1 MKAETKLK
9 EGRLLKETKS
19 LCPECLKV
27 VDAQIYEHNGAVYM
41 VKHCPQHGEYEDQY
55 WSSYGMW
62 LKALKFEHVGDGLLN
77 PRTKRVKG
85 CPFDCGI
92 CNEHKSFTVL
102 AIVDVTNRCNLR
114 CPVCFAHA
122 GATGYVYE
130 PSTEEVKRILDNF
143 RLNEPAKPPGLQFS
157 GGEPTVR
164 DDLPELIEY
173 ADKIGF
179 HHIEVNTNGIRIA
192 QSLEYTKQLVDAGAN
207 AIYLQFDG
215 LTDDIYVK
223 TRGLPLL
230 KYKMKAI
237 ENCRKLGFDAVVLV
251 PTVIKGVNDHQVGD
265 IVKFAAENSDVI
277 RCVNFQPVSLC
288 GRIDKSKL
296 NEMRITIPEVIE
308 KIEKETGGMVKA
320 EDWYPVPFVVPIP
333 RAIGALKNHRYGA
346 EFTAHPHC
354 GMATY
359 IFIENGKVTPI
370 TKKADVEKF
379 MKVMEG
385 VYELA
390 KKGRRLRA
398 KMKLLSSLRYV
409 KGGLLRKLL
418 WPILKTGT
426 YESLRS
432 LHFKMVMLGMMHFMD
447 LYNFDLE
454 RVQRCVI
461 HYGIPDGR
469 IIPFCSMNS
478 IHRENVEKQFAMT
491 WEEYERKMREARA
504 KGLKH
509 Y

>member
-1 MKAETKLK
+1 LEAKL
-9 EGRLLKETKS
+9 EAVNVLKYTKS
-19 LCPECLKV
+19 LCPECLRV
-27 VDAQIYEHNGAVYM
+27 LEAVIYERNGVVYIS
-41 VKHCPQHGEYEDQY
+41 KRCPTHGEYEDVY
-55 WSSYGMW
+55 WGDYQLW
-62 LKALKFEHVGDGLLN
+62 LRALKFEHVGDGLAN
-77 PRTKRVKG
+77 PRTKRKEG
-85 CPFDCGI
+85 CPYDCGI

-102 AIVDVTNRCNLR
+102 AIVDVTNRCNLT

-122 GATGYVYE
+122 GAAGYVYE

-143 RLNEPAKPPGLQFS
+143 RANEPAKPPGLQFS
-157 GGEPTVR
+157 GGEPTLR
-164 DDLPELIEY
+164 EDLPELIEY

-192 QSLEYTKQLVDAGAN
+192 ESLEYTKQLVDAGAN

-215 LTDDIYVK
+215 LTDDVYVK
-223 TRGLPLL
+223 TRGLPML
-230 KYKMKAI
+230 KHKMKAI

-251 PTVIKGVNDHQVGD
+251 PTVIRGVNDHEVAD
-265 IVKFAAENSDVI
+265 IVKFAARNSDVI

-288 GRIDKSKL
+288 GRIDRARLK
-296 NEMRITIPEVIE
+296 EMRITIPDVIRQVEKGTEGEVAI
-308 KIEKETGGMVKA
+308 

-333 RAIGALKNHRYGA
+333 RAIGSLKNHRYGA

-359 IFIENGKVTPI
+359 VFVEDGKIVPI
-370 TKKADVEKF
+370 TRKANVEKF
-379 MKVMEG
+379 MEVMEG
-385 VYELA
+385 VYKLA
-390 KKGRRLRA
+390 KEGHKTRA
-398 KMKLLSSLRYV
+398 KMKLLTALRYV
-409 KGGLLRKLL
+409 KGDLLRKLL

-426 YESLRS
+426 YEALRD
-432 LHFKMVMLGMMHFMD
+432 LHFKMVMIGMMHFMD

-454 RVQRCVI
+454 RLQRCVI

-478 IHRENVEKQFAMT
+478 VHRQEVEKRFAIT
-491 WEEYERKMREARA
+491 WDEFKRRMDEARRR
-504 KGLKH
+504 GLKH